1 MFPGNSPVF
10 IRARRLH
17 DKLFAGKFVHPRQVF
32 ADKAPNQCAFDVK
45 DEVVS
50 GFVNLIRAKG
60 GLVAALRVLHRR
72 SIGSFLRL
80 ACGFRYITWTDMWPS
95 RV

>member
-1 MFPGNSPVF
+1 MIAKGSLVMFPGRSPVF

-17 DKLFAGKFVHPRQVF
+17 DKLFAGKFVYARQVF
-32 ADKAPNQCAFDVK
+32 ADKGPNQRAFDMK

-50 GFVNLIRAKG
+50 RFVNVVRAKG

-72 SIGSFLRL
+72 SVGRFLRI
-80 ACGFRYITWTDMWPS
+80 GRGVPIIT
-95 RV
+95 